1 MVIEANSGKYK
12 VPFPVVAIY
21 PREGTFWSDHPVGI
35 VNADWVSPEHRE
47 AARAYVKFLMNA
59 EQQARALAF
68 GFRPGLVEVP
78 LAAPI
83 DTDHGVDPKEPKTT
97 LEVPKP
103 EVVQAI
109 RKVWEKSKKHS
120 HVVLVMDISG
130 SMNEGGRIENSRKGA
145 LQMVRIMKDEDS
157 FALLAFNSRLNWAM
171 TNQPLAVSRRLAER
185 TIGGLWAE
193 GGTALYD
200 AILSAHKSLE
210 RDSTPDKISAIVVL
224 TDGQDTN
231 SRNTLEALT
240 QGIKFDGERNN
251 IRIFT
256 IGYGQ
261 DANKEVLK
269 RIADATQAKSYEGTN
284 ENIEEVF
291 KDISTF
297 F

>member
-1 MVIEANSGKYK
+1 
-12 VPFPVVAIY
+12 
-21 PREGTFWSDHPVGI
+21 VGI
-35 VNADWVSPEHRE
+35 VNADWVSLEHRE

-157 FALLAFNSRLNWAM
+157 FALLAFNGRLNWAM
-171 TNQPLAVSRRLAER
+171 TNQPLATSRRLAER

-210 RDSTPDKISAIVVL
+210 RDTTPDKISAIVVL

-231 SRNTLEALT
+231 SRNTLETLT

-269 RIADATQAKSYEGTN
+269 RIADVTQAKSYEGTN